1 MLTHP
6 TLQKLADLRLTGMAA
21 ALEEQLNTPNL
32 QDLEFHERLGL
43 LVEREVS
50 VRHNRRLQLRLKQAQ
65 FHQPA
70 VWEDIDFKSAR
81 GLDKALMLQL
91 AGGQWITQHLNCL
104 ITGPTGAGKSYLAT
118 ALAHKACRDGYGARY
133 LRLPRLLQNL
143 QQARGDGSYVKR
155 LEQLARFDVLILDDW
170 GLAVLDE
177 IAQRDLLEI
186 LDDRFNRRST
196 VVTSQLPVSHWHT
209 FLGQA
214 TLADA
219 ILDRLVHNAYKI
231 ELKGESM
238 RKMTRPLTGLP
249 PRE

>member
-6 TLQKLADLRLTGMAA
+6 TLQKLHDLRLTGMAA

-43 LVEREVS
+43 LVDREAS

-143 QQARGDGSYVKR
+143 QQARGGWQLRQTPRATGPLRRPHPRR
-155 LEQLARFDVLILDDW
+155 LGTGGAR
-170 GLAVLDE
+170 
-177 IAQRDLLEI
+177 
-186 LDDRFNRRST
+186 
-196 VVTSQLPVSHWHT
+196 
-209 FLGQA
+209 
-214 TLADA
+214 
-219 ILDRLVHNAYKI
+219 
-231 ELKGESM
+231 
-238 RKMTRPLTGLP
+238 
-249 PRE
+249 

>member
-6 TLQKLADLRLTGMAA
+6 TLQKLHELRLAGMAA

-43 LVEREVS
+43 LVDREATL
-50 VRHNRRLQLRLKQAQ
+50 RHNRRLQLRLKQAR

-143 QQARGDGSYVKR
+143 QQARGDGSYLKH

-177 IAQRDLLEI
+177 TAQRDLLEL

-209 FLGQA
+209 FLGHSMP
-214 TLADA
+214 ADY
-219 ILDRLVHNAYKI
+219 RHF
-231 ELKGESM
+231 
-238 RKMTRPLTGLP
+238 RPGGVS
-249 PRE
+249 RDDY